1 MVKFLALAKTIE
13 QQCVKRL
20 QQNLDGGL
28 VAQILMTRVG
38 ASVVNV
44 AVCQNGRGQ
53 HVSVDENLGSFRY
66 FLCLQLSIFL

>member
-1 MVKFLALAKTIE
+1 M
-13 QQCVKRL
+13 KRL

-28 VAQILMTRVG
+28 VAQILMPRVG

-53 HVSVDENLGSFRY
+53 HVSVDANLGSFRY
-66 FLCLQLSIFL
+66 FFMFAIVDISLIAARFWIFGNCR